1 MVLAACCHITGLAV
15 DAAST
20 RADGVLP
27 CSAAAGYV
35 SHGQIAMF
43 LSSSKQQSFMDK
55 LRGVQVQ
62 QRNRDKVVMSGPEGV
77 GRAEVAVTKLGA
89 SEPAPDPVGLS
100 SKDSSASGSLSRMG
114 STAPAMG
121 SRPGSF
127 RAGADS
133 GRVQTPSP
141 VPPPGSTSGTG
152 PAGSSPLAE
161 RASSLLGR
169 ARAAVKQVAENVSKA
184 VAEQGEEGRAEQPQR
199 MQCALMQLMMP
210 VDQLT
215 STYLDAL

>member
-1 MVLAACCHITGLAV
+1 MTCPV
-15 DAAST
+15 
-20 RADGVLP
+20 P
-27 CSAAAGYV
+27 YPAAGYV
-35 SHGQIAMF
+35 SHGQIATF

-77 GRAEVAVTKLGA
+77 GRAEVAVTKMGT

-100 SKDSSASGSLSRMG
+100 SKDSSAPG
-114 STAPAMG
+114 MG
-121 SRPGSF
+121 SRPASF

-133 GRVQTPSP
+133 ARVQTPSP
-141 VPPPGSTSGTG
+141 VPPPSGTG
-152 PAGSSPLAE
+152 SNGAAGGGPLAE

-169 ARAAVKQVAENVSKA
+169 ARAAVKQVADNVSKA

-210 VDQLT
+210 ADKLT
-215 STYLDAL
+215 TTYLDAL